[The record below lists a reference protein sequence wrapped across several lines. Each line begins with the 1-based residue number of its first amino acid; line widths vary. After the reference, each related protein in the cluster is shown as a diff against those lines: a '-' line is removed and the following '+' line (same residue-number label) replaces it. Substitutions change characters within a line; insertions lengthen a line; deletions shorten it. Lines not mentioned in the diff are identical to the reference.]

1 MYVDALWQYVL
12 LLRLFCFVLLAVR
25 CVIVDYIRFLLL
37 LVLFYVGGFLA
48 LFVSSFF
55 LRFCVDRGLSLF

>member
-12 LLRLFCFVLLAVR
+12 LLMLFCFVLLAVR

-55 LRFCVDRGLSLF
+55 